1 MTAAAEHSSRGNKH
15 RCGRNNSS
23 ADVRQTSEMKK
34 KFLISLFI
42 LTALFVGGYLTWKY
56 FTSPTGDQKV
66 ILTPAKSQHYAV
78 GDLNYTIYR
87 AEIGVSEDVI
97 YHLHGRNLDASV
109 WNDDTY
115 FTSLVQAYWQ
125 RSSIKPPT
133 VVVVSYG
140 PTWLL
145 TPKNSQAESGLLD
158 DFITRLPEIESKVG
172 KPKHRILLGE
182 SMGGLN
188 VLILG
193 LSHPEM
199 FSKIASLCPGVYLE
213 SPFSDYSTQRAAMKR
228 TGADP
233 KIIYGVTQLA
243 KKYVSNDEEW
253 NAINPISLIGRANQ
267 SYPKLYLS
275 CGLYDNY
282 GNFEGT
288 EALANLAI
296 KRGVKTIWHPLY
308 GGHGA
313 IDVASLADFLTS
325 N

>member
-1 MTAAAEHSSRGNKH
+1 
-15 RCGRNNSS
+15 
-23 ADVRQTSEMKK
+23 MKK
-34 KFLISLFI
+34 KPLIFSFLLLAFLLI
-42 LTALFVGGYLTWKY
+42 AGYLTWSY

-66 ILTPAKSQHYAV
+66 SFTPANQQHFTA
-78 GDLNYTIYR
+78 GNLNYTIYR
-87 AEIGVSEDVI
+87 AENGVSDDVI
-97 YHLHGRNLDASV
+97 YHLHGRNLDASI

-115 FTSLVQAYWQ
+115 FTAQVQAYWQ

-140 PTWLL
+140 PVWLL
-145 TPKNSQAESGLLD
+145 TPKNSQVESGLLD
-158 DFITRLPEIESKVG
+158 DFIARLPEIESKVG
-172 KPKHRILLGE
+172 NPRRRILLGE

-193 LSHPEM
+193 LSRPEM

-213 SPFSDYSTQRAAMKR
+213 SPFSDYSAQREAMKR

-233 KIIYGVTQLA
+233 KIIFGVMRLA

-253 NAINPISLIGRANQ
+253 NAINPISLIERANQ
-267 SYPKLYLS
+267 RYPELYLS

-296 KRGVKTIWHPLY
+296 KRGVKTRWHPLY
-308 GGHGA
+308 GGHCA
-313 IDVASLADFLTS
+313 IDIASLADFLAWS
-325 N
+325 